1 MLGPDKQSLPQKKE
15 GQLRTV
21 VPHTLFFSKILATPS
36 IVFLSLSFGNQ
47 ASIRVVGYQT
57 PAQESQQYSPIAFS
71 RRLHLCQDRRLYYQT
86 PSQTASSLKLQ
97 KNYLGNGK

>member
-1 MLGPDKQSLPQKKE
+1 MLGSDKQSLPQKKE

-21 VPHTLFFSKILATPS
+21 VPHTLFFSKILATSS

-57 PAQESQQYSPIAFS
+57 PAQGSQQYSPIAIYTYAKIDAYIIKLLP
-71 RRLHLCQDRRLYYQT
+71 RLLVL
-86 PSQTASSLKLQ
+86 
-97 KNYLGNGK
+97 